1 MPGSAKQSATGLAE
15 GSDIGLGSRGR
26 AFESLYSDQ
35 MNEPLFSNIFIE
47 KRGFSTWKAL
57 RYKGFLSLHLIN
69 TPAKT
74 PNVKLLLNE
83 TRFLNDFFE
92 KRVSSFG
99 KALQGQVFPIIH
111 FGEDIS
117 KLQKRNSKMCEVPK
131 HVSAFGCKQSD
142 SEL

>member
-1 MPGSAKQSATGLAE
+1 MPESTKEGVTGLSE

-69 TPAKT
+69 TPAKIPKCQT
-74 PNVKLLLNE
+74 IIERNS
-83 TRFLNDFFE
+83 FFE
-92 KRVSSFG
+92 
-99 KALQGQVFPIIH
+99 
-111 FGEDIS
+111 
-117 KLQKRNSKMCEVPK
+117 
-131 HVSAFGCKQSD
+131 
-142 SEL
+142 